1 MLVSNKKRDIFEDSC
16 VIIRKHL
23 TDKNTKTNHRIHL
36 NDGHEIYL
44 FLEGDVSFNIEGS
57 IYKLAP
63 NDLLLISNQEIH
75 RAIVNKEVPHE
86 RMYIYFDPDYID
98 RFIGN
103 KIYSLLQMFE
113 ERKNGFANKISGKYV
128 EQYNLRKYFDD
139 IYMWSKSDQPEK
151 EIMMVSI
158 LLQLI
163 VKINTIYTINQEVDG
178 SIEEDVQY
186 NDKIYEIIRYISQNL
201 DKKISLDELEKKFF
215 IDKYYLCHLFKE
227 VTGYT
232 LVDYMNYKKVLSAKE
247 QLRAGRP
254 ISEVWIQFGFL
265 NYSSFYRTFKKISG
279 MSPSEYSSDAME
291 KSDRLKQDRYHRE
304 KADLK

>member
-1 MLVSNKKRDIFEDSC
+1 MSKKKRNIFEDSC
-16 VIIRKHL
+16 VIIRKHI
-23 TDKNTKTNHRIHL
+23 TNKNSKTNHRIHL

-63 NDLLLISNQEIH
+63 NDLLVISNQEIH
-75 RAIVNKEVPHE
+75 RVIVNKEIPHE
-86 RMYIYFDPDYID
+86 RMYVYFDPDYID
-98 RFIGN
+98 RFVSAKN
-103 KIYSLLQMFE
+103 YSLLQMFE
-113 ERKNGFANKISGKYV
+113 GRKNGFANKISGKYV

-139 IYMWSKSDQPEK
+139 IYMWSRSDQPEK

-163 VKINTIYTINQEVDG
+163 VKINMIYTMNRETDK

-186 NDKIYEIIRYISQNL
+186 NDKIYEIIRYISSNL
-201 DKKISLDELEKKFF
+201 DKKISLEELEKKFF
-215 IDKYYLCHLFKE
+215 IDRYYLCHLFKE
-227 VTGYT
+227 ITGYT

-247 QLRAGRP
+247 QLKAGKP

-265 NYSSFYRTFKKISG
+265 NYSSFYRTFKKIVG
-279 MSPSEYSSDAME
+279 MSPSEYSTDAMK
-291 KSDRLKQDRYHRE
+291 KSDLLKQDRYHRE
-304 KADLK
+304 KSKMQ